1 MASNSRTRLELACV
15 LIPSFIALK
24 ALINPQIDNSFM
36 EKNSAK
42 EEIRILL
49 ERYAQ
54 IMKGEK
60 EIKSKGEEMTKK
72 DLIRP
77 LFERVLGWN
86 FEKDVTA
93 EEKISKGWVD
103 YGFRINGV
111 PKFFLEAKALSENLD
126 DEKFFRQAVNYA
138 YYKRCPWAILTNF
151 ETVKILN
158 AEWEAPNYLYSHF
171 MTIKCNEF
179 LDRFDD
185 LWLLSKEGF
194 EQGSLDK
201 VAEKYGKR
209 TKKTS
214 VDKQL
219 LSDFTKFRDVLSK
232 NITKLNQAR
241 KLTQEELDESIQR
254 ILDRLIFIRNCEDR
268 GLEEKKLWEARNE
281 TKVWKKLKE
290 VFAYYDKNYDSKIFT
305 YDPTDAK
312 KVHLCDTLDVDD
324 SVMREIIESLYR
336 TKDKSISYDF
346 SIIDADVLG
355 TVYEQYL
362 SHILKKTEKRATL
375 TENHTHK
382 KEQGIYYTPTYIVDY
397 IVRNALRELLEE
409 KNVNVEKI
417 KVLDPAC
424 GSGSFLIKAFD
435 VLNEYYK
442 QNAKDY
448 SQTQLDLDTGTTF
461 TRKVKILQD
470 NIFGVD
476 LDKQAVE
483 IAQLNLLLK
492 IAEKGHRLPLL
503 ERNIRCGNSLIEDE
517 KLAGDKAFKWEEQFN
532 EIMREGGFDVVIG
545 NPPYVRQEEL
555 SEIKPYLEANFET
568 YQGTAD
574 LFVYFFEKEL
584 KLLKE
589 NGYFGMIVSNKWLKA
604 GYGQNLR
611 KFLSEFW
618 IEEFIDFGDLKVF
631 ADATTYP
638 CIIIMRKIKR
648 QNKRIKVCL
657 VKDLNFVSLDGYVKE
672 NSFTVN
678 QNKLDNSGWNFQNI
692 TIEKILEK
700 IRSSSLPLEEYSK
713 AGVYRGIVTGLG
725 KAFEIDQ
732 ETRNRLIREDE
743 KSSEIIK
750 PYLAGKEVRRYSI
763 NFKQKYLIFTRRGV
777 DISKY
782 PSILR
787 YLEKFRNEL
796 TPKKDEEQKV
806 GRKPGNYKWYEI
818 QDSTEYYEDFEKPK
832 LIYGKFTVA
841 PRFAI
846 DKNGYFANS
855 ANFCLP
861 TDDRQLLAI
870 LNSRL
875 GWFLIMNTCTQIQG
889 GYQLIWK
896 YFKNI
901 PIAKKKSPELE
912 RLSEKMISLS
922 SRLVEMGDKKI
933 DERARIEDEI
943 EKTDSEIDELVYR
956 IYGITESEK
965 KIIEGN

>member
-36 EKNSAK
+36 DKNSAK

-86 FEKDVTA
+86 FEEDVTA

-138 YYKRCPWAILTNF
+138 YYKRCPWAVLTNF

-209 TKKTS
+209 TKKAS

-219 LSDFTKFRDVLSK
+219 LNDFTKFRDVLSK
-232 NITKLNQAR
+232 NITKLNQA
-241 KLTQEELDESIQR
+241 KNLTQSELDESIQR
-254 ILDRLIFIRNCEDR
+254 VLDRLIFIRNCEDR

-281 TKVWKKLKE
+281 TRVWKKLKE
-290 VFAYYDKNYDSKIFT
+290 VFAYYDRNYDSKIFT

-397 IVRNALRELLEE
+397 IVRNALGELLKE
-409 KNVNVEKI
+409 KNVNIEKI
-417 KVLDPAC
+417 RVLDPAC

-435 VLNEYYK
+435 VLNEHYQ
-442 QNAKDY
+442 QNDKDY
-448 SQTQLDLDTGTTF
+448 SQTQLDFKTGTTF

-503 ERNIRCGNSLIEDE
+503 ERNIRRGNSLIDDE
-517 KLAGDKAFKWEEQFN
+517 NIAGNEAFKWEKEFG
-532 EIMREGGFDVVIG
+532 EIIANGGFSVIVG
-545 NPPYVRQEEL
+545 NPPYGAEL
-555 SEIKPYLEANFET
+555 SETERNFVS
-568 YQGTAD
+568 QKFKFAGSNKNTAL
-574 LFVYFFEKEL
+574 LFIEKSL
-584 KLLKE
+584 GLINE
-589 NGYFGMIVSNKWLKA
+589 NGHFGMIVPKSLAFSQLWKLGRELIKKHLTKVVDVSKA
-604 GYGQNLR
+604 FEDVLLEQMIIILDKSAKTKEYVLQDIFS
-611 KFLSEFW
+611 KES
-618 IEEFIDFGDLKVF
+618 ISIDKKFIDSTDSIILHGEKRDFEIFKKMNQSSKYLSDISKTSRGLPFQKYLVKDKTKYPVAKGKTISRYNFWFSGEFLPEEVIEGNKKK
-631 ADATTYP
+631 ATFLQQPKIISQRIVAHVTKP
-638 CIIIMRKIKR
+638 KDHIIIMSALDREGLMNVDTVENTILTDK
-648 QNKRIKVCL
+648 NYSLEFLLCL
-657 VKDLNFVSLDGYVKE
+657 LNSKLVSWYAYRYIFSKAIRTMD
-672 NSFTVN
+672 
-678 QNKLDNSGWNFQNI
+678 LDN
-692 TIEKILEK
+692 
-700 IRSSSLPLEEYSK
+700 Y
-713 AGVYRGIVTGLG
+713 YLG
-725 KAFEIDQ
+725 KIP
-732 ETRNRLIREDE
+732 L
-743 KSSEIIK
+743 
-750 PYLAGKEVRRYSI
+750 
-763 NFKQKYLIFTRRGV
+763 
-777 DISKY
+777 
-782 PSILR
+782 PSIKIDNSVFIELANR
-787 YLEKFRNEL
+787 MLSLNERL
-796 TPKKDEEQKV
+796 VVLGDKGTDERVRIDEE
-806 GRKPGNYKWYEI
+806 RK
-818 QDSTEYYEDFEKPK
+818 
-832 LIYGKFTVA
+832 
-841 PRFAI
+841 
-846 DKNGYFANS
+846 
-855 ANFCLP
+855 
-861 TDDRQLLAI
+861 
-870 LNSRL
+870 
-875 GWFLIMNTCTQIQG
+875 
-889 GYQLIWK
+889 
-896 YFKNI
+896 
-901 PIAKKKSPELE
+901 
-912 RLSEKMISLS
+912 
-922 SRLVEMGDKKI
+922 
-933 DERARIEDEI
+933 
-943 EKTDSEIDELVYR
+943 KTDSEIDELVYK
-956 IYGITESEK
+956 IYGITEDEK

>member
-1 MASNSRTRLELACV
+1 MDRE
-15 LIPSFIALK
+15 
-24 ALINPQIDNSFM
+24 
-36 EKNSAK
+36 SAR
-42 EEIRILL
+42 EEIRLL
-49 ERYAQ
+49 VEKYNRIVKEERD
-54 IMKGEK
+54 
-60 EIKSKGEEMTKK
+60 IKSKIEERTKK

-86 FEKDVTA
+86 FEDDVTA

-138 YYKRCPWAILTNF
+138 YYKRCPWAVLTNF

-219 LSDFTKFRDVLSK
+219 LNDFTKFRDMLSK
-232 NITKLNQAR
+232 SITKLNQTK
-241 KLTQEELDESIQR
+241 KLTQSELDESIQR

-305 YDPTDAK
+305 YDPTDPK
-312 KVHLCDTLDVDD
+312 KVHLCDTLDIDD
-324 SVMREIIESLYR
+324 SILREIIECLYR

-362 SHILKKTEKRATL
+362 SHILKKTEKRAII

-397 IVRNALRELLEE
+397 IVRNTLGELLKE
-409 KNVNVEKI
+409 KNVNIEKI

-435 VLNEYYK
+435 VLNEHYQ
-442 QNAKDY
+442 QNDKDY
-448 SQTQLDLDTGTTF
+448 NQTQLDLKTGTTF

-503 ERNIRCGNSLIEDE
+503 ERNIRRGNSLIDDE
-517 KLAGDKAFKWEEQFN
+517 NIVGIEAFKWEKEFG
-532 EIMREGGFDVVIG
+532 EIIANGGFSVIVG
-545 NPPYVRQEEL
+545 NPPYGAEL
-555 SEIKPYLEANFET
+555 SETERNFVS
-568 YQGTAD
+568 QKFKFAGSNKNTAL
-574 LFVYFFEKEL
+574 LFIEKSL
-584 KLLKE
+584 GLINDK
-589 NGYFGMIVSNKWLKA
+589 GHFGMIVPKSLAFSQLWKSGRNLVKEHLTKVVDVSKAFEDVLLEQMIIILNKSARNKEYVLQDIFTNESISIDKKFINATDSIVLHGKREDFEIFKKMNLSSKYLSSITKTSRGLPFQKYLVKEKTKYPVVKGKTISRYSFWLGDEFLPEQVVEGNKTKA
-604 GYGQNLR
+604 S
-611 KFLSEFW
+611 FLQQPKIMSQR
-618 IEEFIDFGDLKVF
+618 IVAHVTKPRDH
-631 ADATTYP
+631 
-638 CIIIMRKIKR
+638 IIIMSALDR
-648 QNKRIKVCL
+648 QGLMNVDTVENTILTDVNYSLEFLLCL
-657 VKDLNFVSLDGYVKE
+657 LNSKLVSWYAYRYIFSKAIRTMD
-672 NSFTVN
+672 
-678 QNKLDNSGWNFQNI
+678 LDN
-692 TIEKILEK
+692 
-700 IRSSSLPLEEYSK
+700 Y
-713 AGVYRGIVTGLG
+713 YLG
-725 KAFEIDQ
+725 KIPLPDIKIDNSVFI
-732 ETRNRLIREDE
+732 ELANRMLSLNERLAVLGDKGTDE
-743 KSSEIIK
+743 R
-750 PYLAGKEVRRYSI
+750 VRI
-763 NFKQKYLIFTRRGV
+763 
-777 DISKY
+777 
-782 PSILR
+782 
-787 YLEKFRNEL
+787 
-796 TPKKDEEQKV
+796 DEE
-806 GRKPGNYKWYEI
+806 RK
-818 QDSTEYYEDFEKPK
+818 
-832 LIYGKFTVA
+832 
-841 PRFAI
+841 
-846 DKNGYFANS
+846 
-855 ANFCLP
+855 
-861 TDDRQLLAI
+861 
-870 LNSRL
+870 
-875 GWFLIMNTCTQIQG
+875 
-889 GYQLIWK
+889 
-896 YFKNI
+896 
-901 PIAKKKSPELE
+901 
-912 RLSEKMISLS
+912 
-922 SRLVEMGDKKI
+922 
-933 DERARIEDEI
+933 
-943 EKTDSEIDELVYR
+943 KTDSEIDEQVYT
-956 IYGITESEK
+956 IYGITEDEK
-965 KIIEGN
+965 AIIENSLR

>member
-1 MASNSRTRLELACV
+1 MENNVGMRVTYIVLEGMASNSRTRLELACV
-15 LIPSFIALK
+15 LIPSFITLK

-86 FEKDVTA
+86 FEEDVTA

-138 YYKRCPWAILTNF
+138 YYKRCPWAVLTNF

-179 LDRFDD
+179 LDIFDD

-209 TKKTS
+209 TKKAS

-219 LSDFTKFRDVLSK
+219 LNDFTKFRDVLSK
-232 NITKLNQAR
+232 NITKLNQA
-241 KLTQEELDESIQR
+241 KNLTQSELDESIQR

-305 YDPTDAK
+305 YDPTDARN
-312 KVHLCDTLDVDD
+312 VHLCDTLDIDD
-324 SVMREIIESLYR
+324 SIMREIIESLYR

-375 TENHTHK
+375 TENHAHK

-409 KNVNVEKI
+409 KNVNLEKI

-424 GSGSFLIKAFD
+424 GSGSFLIKVFD
-435 VLNEYYK
+435 VLNEHYQ
-442 QNAKDY
+442 QNKDY
-448 SQTQLDLDTGTTF
+448 SQTQLDFKTGTTF

-503 ERNIRCGNSLIEDE
+503 ERNIRRGNSLIDDE
-517 KLAGDKAFKWEEQFN
+517 SIAGNEAFKWEKEFG
-532 EIMREGGFDVVIG
+532 EIMANGGFSVIVG
-545 NPPYVRQEEL
+545 NPPYGAEL
-555 SEIKPYLEANFET
+555 SETERNFVSKKFRFA
-568 YQGTAD
+568 GSNKNTAL
-574 LFVYFFEKEL
+574 LFIEKSL
-584 KLLKE
+584 GLINE
-589 NGYFGMIVSNKWLKA
+589 NGHFGMIVPKSLAFSQLWKLGRELIKNHLTKVVDVSKA
-604 GYGQNLR
+604 FEDVLLEQMIIILDKSAKTKEYVLQDIFS
-611 KFLSEFW
+611 KES
-618 IEEFIDFGDLKVF
+618 ISIDKKFIDSTDSIILHGEKRDFEIFKKMNQSSKYLSDVSKTSRGLPFQKYLVKDKTKYPVVKGKTISRYNFWSSEGFLPEEVIEKNKKKVTF
-631 ADATTYP
+631 LQQPKIISQRIVAHVTKPKDH
-638 CIIIMRKIKR
+638 IIIMSALDREGLMNVDTVENTILTDKDYSLEFLLCLLNSKLISWYAYRYIFSKAIRTMDLDDYYLGKIPLPS
-648 QNKRIKVCL
+648 IKI
-657 VKDLNFVSLDGYVKE
+657 
-672 NSFTVN
+672 
-678 QNKLDNSGWNFQNI
+678 DNSVFVELANRM
-692 TIEKILEK
+692 L
-700 IRSSSLPLEEYSK
+700 SL
-713 AGVYRGIVTGLG
+713 
-725 KAFEIDQ
+725 
-732 ETRNRLIREDE
+732 N
-743 KSSEIIK
+743 
-750 PYLAGKEVRRYSI
+750 
-763 NFKQKYLIFTRRGV
+763 
-777 DISKY
+777 
-782 PSILR
+782 
-787 YLEKFRNEL
+787 
-796 TPKKDEEQKV
+796 
-806 GRKPGNYKWYEI
+806 
-818 QDSTEYYEDFEKPK
+818 
-832 LIYGKFTVA
+832 
-841 PRFAI
+841 
-846 DKNGYFANS
+846 
-855 ANFCLP
+855 
-861 TDDRQLLAI
+861 
-870 LNSRL
+870 
-875 GWFLIMNTCTQIQG
+875 
-889 GYQLIWK
+889 
-896 YFKNI
+896 
-901 PIAKKKSPELE
+901 E
-912 RLSEKMISLS
+912 RLVVLGNK
-922 SRLVEMGDKKI
+922 GT
-933 DERARIEDEI
+933 DERVRIEEEK

-956 IYGITESEK
+956 IYEITESEK
-965 KIIEGN
+965 KIIEGSLK

>member
-1 MASNSRTRLELACV
+1 M
-15 LIPSFIALK
+15 
-24 ALINPQIDNSFM
+24 D
-36 EKNSAK
+36 KNSAK
-42 EEIRILL
+42 EEIRLLL

-86 FEKDVTA
+86 FEEDVTA

-179 LDRFDD
+179 LDIFED

-219 LSDFTKFRDVLSK
+219 LNDFTKFRDMLSK
-232 NITKLNQAR
+232 NITKLNQA
-241 KLTQEELDESIQR
+241 KNLTQSELDESIQR

-281 TKVWKKLKE
+281 TRVWKKLKE

-397 IVRNALRELLEE
+397 IVRSTLGELL
-409 KNVNVEKI
+409 KNENIDAERI

-435 VLNEYYK
+435 VLNEHYQ
-442 QNAKDY
+442 QNDKDY
-448 SQTQLDLDTGTTF
+448 SQTQLDFKTGTTF

-503 ERNIRCGNSLIEDE
+503 ERNIRRGNSLIDDE
-517 KLAGDKAFKWEEQFN
+517 NIIGSEAFKWEKEFG
-532 EIMREGGFDVVIG
+532 EIIANGGFSVIVG
-545 NPPYVRQEEL
+545 NPPYGAEL
-555 SEIKPYLEANFET
+555 SETERNFVS
-568 YQGTAD
+568 QKFRFAGSNKNTAL
-574 LFVYFFEKEL
+574 LFIEKSL
-584 KLLKE
+584 GLINDK
-589 NGYFGMIVSNKWLKA
+589 GHFGMIVPKSLAFGQLWKLGRELIKNHLTKVVDVSKA
-604 GYGQNLR
+604 FEDVLLEQMIIILDKSAKTKEYVLQDIFS
-611 KFLSEFW
+611 KES
-618 IEEFIDFGDLKVF
+618 ISIDKKFIDSTDSIILHGEKKDFEIFKKMNQSSEYLSSITKTSRGLPFQKYLVKDKTKYPVVKGKTISRYNFWFGGEFLPEDVVEGSKSKANFLQQPKILSQRIV
-631 ADATTYP
+631 AHVTKPKDH
-638 CIIIMRKIKR
+638 IIIMSALDREGLMNVDTVENTVLTDENYSLEFLLCLLNSKLISWYAYRYIFSKAIRTMDLDDYYLGKIPLP
-648 QNKRIKVCL
+648 NIKI
-657 VKDLNFVSLDGYVKE
+657 
-672 NSFTVN
+672 
-678 QNKLDNSGWNFQNI
+678 DNSVF
-692 TIEKILEK
+692 IELAN
-700 IRSSSLPLEEYSK
+700 RMLSL
-713 AGVYRGIVTGLG
+713 
-725 KAFEIDQ
+725 
-732 ETRNRLIREDE
+732 N
-743 KSSEIIK
+743 
-750 PYLAGKEVRRYSI
+750 
-763 NFKQKYLIFTRRGV
+763 
-777 DISKY
+777 
-782 PSILR
+782 
-787 YLEKFRNEL
+787 
-796 TPKKDEEQKV
+796 
-806 GRKPGNYKWYEI
+806 
-818 QDSTEYYEDFEKPK
+818 
-832 LIYGKFTVA
+832 
-841 PRFAI
+841 
-846 DKNGYFANS
+846 
-855 ANFCLP
+855 
-861 TDDRQLLAI
+861 
-870 LNSRL
+870 
-875 GWFLIMNTCTQIQG
+875 
-889 GYQLIWK
+889 
-896 YFKNI
+896 
-901 PIAKKKSPELE
+901 E
-912 RLSEKMISLS
+912 RLVVL
-922 SRLVEMGDKKI
+922 GDKGT
-933 DERARIEDEI
+933 DERVKTEEERK
-943 EKTDSEIDELVYR
+943 KTDSEIDELVCR